1 MHFHSYLQHPGVFQ
15 PRLQDLKMKLSLLFT
30 AFQSCLAL
38 APGSEYV
45 LVLFSVIIYCIP
57 ELASPG
63 SRVRKTLELWYED
76 VSLIIDCV
84 RVAPLKCSS

>member
-1 MHFHSYLQHPGVFQ
+1 MFLFCF
-15 PRLQDLKMKLSLLFT
+15 SLT
-30 AFQSCLAL
+30 
-38 APGSEYV
+38 
-45 LVLFSVIIYCIP
+45 IIYCIP

-84 RVAPLKCSS
+84 RVAPLQASLIQMFFIIGVMINSWIFVCLIIL